1 MKLAQPS
8 RWLHLRP
15 RTVTP
20 LAQPTGHFPTL
31 VQTFRV
37 VHILKI
43 YSLCRVPASQRTLPV
58 HSGVGLQARIAC
70 KQAFRV
76 TSSRSTARD
85 PLHLPTSEAHTS
97 EAQVKKF
104 DFRSLLLCP
113 FRFFIGSLLC
123 CFAAPTR
130 LNALELGTAA
140 SPQALAVRPVCE
152 TRNVYATFLTN
163 SSPK

>member
-1 MKLAQPS
+1 MKLAQPT
-8 RWLHLRP
+8 RWLHLRRLP
-15 RTVTP
+15 AIPTGK
-20 LAQPTGHFPTL
+20 PTGHFPTQ

-37 VHILKI
+37 ARILKI
-43 YSLCRVPASQRTLPV
+43 DSLSAPASQRTLPV